1 MHIGNYINLVHK
13 SEDDLAKALLLVA
26 KEHGDEPDI
35 AEMCKLLA
43 KWSSGLVDE
52 LKPFAKKYGE
62 EKNEEPDRLMHDLFK
77 KPRKGGMAL
86 LRDLHDLWLMANET
100 EVCAVILRQAAVG
113 LRDKELAALCTKI
126 EQTAKRQLSWMLTR
140 MKAAAPQTL
149 IVAE

>member
-1 MHIGNYINLVHK
+1 MHIENYINLLHE
-13 SEDDLAKALLLVA
+13 SEDDLAKAFHLVA

-35 AEMCKLLA
+35 LEMFKLLA
-43 KWSSGLVDE
+43 KWSEKMVDE
-52 LKPFAKKYGE
+52 LKPFSEKYGE
-62 EKNEEPDRLMHDLFK
+62 EKNKEPDRLMHDLFK

-100 EVCAVILRQAAVG
+100 EVCAVILRQAANG
-113 LRDKELAALCTKI
+113 LHDKALATLCDTI
-126 EQTAKRQLSWMLTR
+126 EQSAKKQLAWLLTR